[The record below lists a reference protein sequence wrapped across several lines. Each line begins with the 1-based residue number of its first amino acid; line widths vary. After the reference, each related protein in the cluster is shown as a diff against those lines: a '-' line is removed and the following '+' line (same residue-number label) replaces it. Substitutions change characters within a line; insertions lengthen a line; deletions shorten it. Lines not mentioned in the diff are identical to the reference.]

1 MGVNKA
7 ELKFVGTS
15 TLPQDTS
22 METVKLNIGNV
33 NPFEAYTATLPTQ
46 LPVGNDG
53 KFLFGTKI
61 VSNEENGLAKQL
73 PFTLPTESLRDFFC
87 KQFAGYL
94 SQVQKWDKS
103 VDVYAAATIR
113 NNWPKLADIDM
124 ALASNPRLQHL
135 ALRANEDYV

>member
-1 MGVNKA
+1 MTVNKA
-7 ELKFVGTS
+7 ELKLVGTS

-22 METVKLNIGNV
+22 METVKFNIGKV
-33 NPFEAYTATLPTQ
+33 NPFGAYTATLPTQ

-53 KFLFGTKI
+53 KFLFGTKL

-73 PFTLPTESLRDFFC
+73 PFTLPTESLRDLFC
-87 KQFAGYL
+87 KQLAGYL

-103 VDVYAAATIR
+103 VDASAAATIR

-124 ALASNPRLQHL
+124 ALASNPRLLYL
-135 ALRANEDYV
+135 ARQANQDYV